1 MAVTVADLKKYLR
14 IDTAEEDDLLESF
27 LVTAENYLSN
37 AITDYA
43 EHYAA
48 DEKFQSQADFLKMVI
63 VSEQYNNRDGRN
75 DPRHDFSFVIR
86 SMISQLQYFA
96 TSESA

>member
-14 IDTAEEDDLLESF
+14 IDDNEEDDLLEHF
-27 LVTAENYLSN
+27 LNTAESYLSN

-43 EHYAA
+43 AHYEAS
-48 DEKFQSQADFLKMVI
+48 EKFQAQADLLKMVI
-63 VSEQYNNRDGRN
+63 VSEQFNNRDGRN

-86 SMISQLQYFA
+86 SMINQLQYFVA
-96 TSESA
+96 GDTS

>member
-1 MAVTVADLKKYLR
+1 MSITVEQVKKYLR
-14 IDTAEEDDLLESF
+14 IDVADEDDLLENF
-27 LVTAENYLSN
+27 LSMAESYLSN

-48 DEKFQSQADFLKMVI
+48 DEKFQTQADFLKMVI

-75 DPRHDFSFVIR
+75 DPRSDFSFVIR
-86 SMISQLQYFA
+86 SMVNQLQYFVA
-96 TSESA
+96 SESA

>member
-14 IDTAEEDDLLESF
+14 IDYADEDDLLENF
-27 LVTAENYLSN
+27 LSTAESYLSN

-48 DEKFQSQADFLKMVI
+48 DEKFQTQVDFLKMVI

-75 DPRHDFSFVIR
+75 DPRNDFSFVIR
-86 SMISQLQYFA
+86 SMINQLQYFVA
-96 TSESA
+96 GDTS